1 LSPDAAAFAD
11 PERLLAEGGTAQSE
25 TADAWSI
32 RKRQLPWF
40 SLGILGA
47 LIACAVFAPW
57 LAPHDPAA
65 PDILHKAMP
74 PGQALEHPLGTDTL
88 GRDILSRLIF
98 GARTSVVVGVLALFL
113 SAFLGTLIGLVA
125 GYSGGRI
132 DVLLMRITD
141 VGLSFPTI
149 LFALVLAVF
158 LGVGVVTLIVAVTTT
173 MWARFARMIRGE
185 VLSVRGR
192 DFVTLAKIAGVGTPT
207 ILWRHILPNV
217 VNTLLVTASLLMAQ
231 VILMEAS
238 LGFLGLGLPPGA
250 AAWGVMVAE
259 GREVLNSMW
268 WLSLF
273 PGVAIT
279 LVVVSLNLFGD
290 WLRDTLDPRLRDVGM

>member
-1 LSPDAAAFAD
+1 MAEA
-11 PERLLAEGGTAQSE
+11 ERVL
-25 TADAWSI
+25 ADAETTQADMAAGGWSV
-32 RKRQLPWF
+32 RKRRLPWF
-40 SLGILGA
+40 SLLILGT

-57 LAPHDPAA
+57 LAPHDPAT

-74 PGQALEHPLGTDTL
+74 PGRSPDHLLGTDTL

-98 GARTSVVVGVLALFL
+98 GAQTSVVVGVLALSL
-113 SAFLGTLIGLVA
+113 SALVGTLIGVIA
-125 GYSGGRI
+125 GYTGGRV
-132 DVLLMRITD
+132 DALLMRITD

-185 VLSVRGR
+185 VLSVRER

-207 ILWRHILPNV
+207 ILWRHVLPNV
-217 VNTLLVTASLLMAQ
+217 VNTLLVTASLLVAQ

-273 PGVAIT
+273 PGLAIT
-279 LVVVSLNLFGD
+279 LVVVSLNLLGD
-290 WLRDTLDPRLRDVGM
+290 WLRDMLDPRLRDVGM